1 MRWGAEPG
9 SRLHQKGCHYQGR
22 GQRAQET
29 CPTWFGKGAKGM
41 IRKIMT
47 GSYNSARKLEGSSVH
62 PGEEVTAMSV
72 AWGCISCLP
81 CTQAPDTLSLLTA
94 GRHAGSFYQC
104 PKFDQYA
111 ASPLIAGSWVFLQAW
126 GWDTL
131 CHWPLPG
138 CFRDLENI
146 LVSRVS
152 KES

>member
-1 MRWGAEPG
+1 
-9 SRLHQKGCHYQGR
+9 
-22 GQRAQET
+22 
-29 CPTWFGKGAKGM
+29 M

-62 PGEEVTAMSV
+62 PGEEVTPMSV
-72 AWGCISCLP
+72 PWGHPVTEPMAWGCISCLP

-131 CHWPLPG
+131 CH
-138 CFRDLENI
+138 
-146 LVSRVS
+146 
-152 KES
+152 